1 MKAYFCRLLPLVGL
15 LLWTE
20 AGQASELF
28 SVDYPGATPLY
39 QMNQTNGAASAVG
52 PTGFDGIG
60 DLTSDTRPATATMW
74 GVRIASNELLEIDPL
89 TGAAKSAATMN
100 SPDDIVSLAF
110 DVVTGKLFGNTSV
123 AFGAP
128 FEALYEIDP
137 TTGNTTF
144 VGRILF
150 DNVYA
155 LAFDQTGKLFGV
167 SDATDQLIQI
177 NTSNGNGSLVA
188 GLATSFAYDI
198 ASRPEDDVMF
208 LADSGT
214 SSLYTLNTGTGN
226 LTLVGP
232 YGGSPNLV
240 GLAFSPVPEPS
251 TIALALVGLAGMGLL
266 GRRRAR

>member
-1 MKAYFCRLLPLVGL
+1 M
-15 LLWTE
+15 
-20 AGQASELF
+20 ASELF
-28 SVDYPGATPLY
+28 SNEFPGATPLY
-39 QMNQTNGAASAVG
+39 RMNQTNGAAGVVG

-89 TGAAKSAATMN
+89 TGIASLAATLN
-100 SPDDIVSLAF
+100 SPDDMVSIAF

-123 AFGAP
+123 GFGAP

-137 TTGNTTF
+137 ATGNTTF
-144 VGRILF
+144 IGRILF
-150 DNVYA
+150 DNVFA
-155 LAFDQTGKLFGV
+155 LAFDQSGVLFGV
-167 SDATDQLIQI
+167 ADSTNELIQI
-177 NTSNGNGSLVA
+177 STANGNGALVA
-188 GLATSFAYDI
+188 GLSVGLAFDI

-208 LADSGT
+208 LADTGT
-214 SSLYTLNTGTGN
+214 SSLYTLDTGNGN

-251 TIALALVGLAGMGLL
+251 SIALGLIGLAGVGLL
-266 GRRRAR
+266 HRRKNRS